1 MLLLSPINASLS
13 SSAIPSESLEISGP
27 FAIDCL
33 DVRLNNDS
41 LSDSLCP
48 LLTRS
53 DPLLSFE
60 VYKDLKISSV
70 LFNLS
75 TRFPSSVSTE
85 NLMDFRF
92 EYEQDF
98 TKNDI
103 IPSLIDLLLARWVCS
118 SLFFLFSACSLRLV
132 FRA

>member
-1 MLLLSPINASLS
+1 VLLLSPINASLS
-13 SSAIPSESLEISGP
+13 SSAIPSESFEISGP

-33 DVRLNNDS
+33 DVRLSKDS

-48 LLTRS
+48 FVTRS

-75 TRFPSSVSTE
+75 TRFPFSVSTE
-85 NLMDFRF
+85 
-92 EYEQDF
+92 
-98 TKNDI
+98 I
-103 IPSLIDLLLARWVCS
+103 
-118 SLFFLFSACSLRLV
+118 
-132 FRA
+132 